1 MMMETILYIRIKILK
16 IEWMTEI
23 ERKFDWTL
31 FMIGTNN
38 KRKIRINTNAG
49 KDGFLFVGHATD

>member
-38 KRKIRINTNAG
+38 TRKIRINTNAG

>member
-1 MMMETILYIRIKILK
+1 
-16 IEWMTEI
+16 MTEI

>member
-1 MMMETILYIRIKILK
+1 MDDRNRAKIRLDVIY
-16 IEWMTEI
+16 
-23 ERKFDWTL
+23 D
-31 FMIGTNN
+31 GTNN